1 MFHRRGGEAAASGLL
16 SLPLLVWNLY
26 MLASVRAIRAFI
38 VSVDHT
44 QSRASLL
51 CVGTDRIWEPPPLE
65 HIHQEF
71 NLYSG

>member
-1 MFHRRGGEAAASGLL
+1 
-16 SLPLLVWNLY
+16 
-26 MLASVRAIRAFI
+26 MLASVRAIRALV

-44 QSRASLL
+44 QSRASLR
-51 CVGTDRIWEPPPLE
+51 CVETDRIWEPPPLE